1 MAKAEATHFYETHP
15 IYDRVTPYFETDEYM
30 SASTDVGDVSQV
42 IPTAQLRTP
51 CFAIG
56 TPGHSWQIVTQGK
69 SSIAH
74 KSILITGKT
83 LALAGI
89 KVLEDDSGN
98 ILGQALS
105 LIHIWRPIC

>member
-1 MAKAEATHFYETHP
+1 
-15 IYDRVTPYFETDEYM
+15 M

-42 IPTAQLRTP
+42 TPTAQLRTP

-74 KSILITGKT
+74 KAILITGKT

-89 KVLEDDSGN
+89 KVLEDDSGD
-98 ILGQALS
+98 ILQQARMELMS
-105 LIHIWRPIC
+105 KTGGVYVSPFPEGMKPQDVLN